1 MSLHL
6 SGHTSVRV
14 TSEPFGSSLSR
25 SILVVGGGIAGITA
39 AIEAAETGYDVFL
52 VEKEAYL
59 GGRVAQLNKYFPK
72 LCPPTCGLEINFQRI
87 RNNRR
92 VHLYTLAEVQSIS
105 GGPGN
110 FDVTVTQHSRYVNN
124 RCTGCNKCVEV
135 CPVDR
140 PNAFN
145 FGMDTTKAIYL
156 PHVMAFPLKYVIDPS
171 VCKFQ
176 ECAKCVEVCPYE
188 AIELAMSPQT
198 FRLKVGAIIMATGWK
213 PYEAAKIDNLGFGRY
228 SDVISNMMMERM
240 AAPNGP
246 TQGRIIRPSD
256 GKPAKNVVFVQCA
269 GQRDENHLGYCSGIC
284 CLASLKQATYVREQ
298 SPDAKVFIFYIDL
311 RAPGTYGFFSQK
323 VQTDGQVSAIKG
335 KVAKIVQD
343 SSTRDLIVEA
353 EDILSGQKI
362 RVHADLVVLATG
374 MAASLDQ
381 DTPAGLSHDKDH
393 FLLPEESAPGIFA
406 AGCARGPVDV
416 ATAAQDATA
425 AALKAMGAIRSHGA
439 RVAARVAE

>member
-14 TSEPFGSSLSR
+14 TSEPSGSSLSR

-52 VEKEAYL
+52 LEKEAYL

-92 VHLYTLAEVQSIS
+92 VHLYTLAEVHSIS

-110 FDVTVTQHSRYVNN
+110 FDVTVTQHSRYVND
-124 RCTGCNKCVEV
+124 RCTGCDKCVAV

-156 PHVMAFPLKYVIDPS
+156 PHLMAFPLKYVIDGS
-171 VCKFQ
+171 ACKFE
-176 ECAKCVEVCPYE
+176 ECAKCVEACPYQ

-213 PYEAAKIDNLGFGRY
+213 PYQAAKIDNLGFGRY

-246 TQGRIIRPSD
+246 TQGRILRPSD

-323 VQTDGQVSAIKG
+323 VQADGQVSAIKG

-353 EDILSGQKI
+353 EDILSGEKI

-374 MAASLDQ
+374 MVASLDEGV
-381 DTPAGLSHDKDH
+381 PAGMHHDKDH

-425 AALKAMGAIRSHGA
+425 AALKAMGAIRSQGA
-439 RVAARVAE
+439 RAAARVAE